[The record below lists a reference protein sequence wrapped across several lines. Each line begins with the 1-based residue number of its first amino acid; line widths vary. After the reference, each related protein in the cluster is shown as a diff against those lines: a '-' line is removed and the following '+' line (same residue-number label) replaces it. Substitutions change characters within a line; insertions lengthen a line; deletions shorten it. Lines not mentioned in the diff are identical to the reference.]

1 MLLVKGDETIEKQK
15 NTNEVAS
22 NCPLCEQDNLCAQLL
37 KNNMTCWCQT
47 YELVTLSPNLEQALM
62 QLQANQNNIMTYE
75 SLNSLQMTRRC
86 VCQTCLIKLNQL
98 ATAV

>member
-1 MLLVKGDETIEKQK
+1 MLLVKSDETIEKLK

-22 NCPLCEQDNLCAQLL
+22 NCPLCEQDNQCAQLL
-37 KNNMTCWCQT
+37 NNIMTCWCQT
-47 YELVTLSPNLEQALM
+47 YELVTPSLNLEQALM
-62 QLQANQNNIMTYE
+62 QLQANQDNITTYE
-75 SLNSLQMTRRC
+75 SLKSLQMTRRC